1 MSANMQQDWKHWR
14 LRREETGLAWLDL
27 DKAEVSA
34 NVLSADVL
42 AEFAGVLD
50 VLDAVPPKALVIA
63 SAKPAGFIAGADIE
77 EFSRLDSVLAA
88 RMLVERGWLLFSR
101 LAAVSYP
108 TLALIR
114 GHCMGGGLELALACR
129 HRIVVDE
136 PGTKLALP
144 EVMLGI
150 VPGWGGMLRLPAL
163 IGPAAALD
171 LMLTGKSVDA
181 KKAKRLGLADDCVPP
196 RVMESAARILALSGV
211 AKKPLPFKERALRWA
226 MNGPARA
233 KVADKARAQ
242 AARKVGRENYPAP
255 FAIVDIWERHG
266 GNALDVPAG
275 DRSSLDT
282 IFSSPTARNLVRV
295 FHLQERLKAFGKD
308 SDFTPRHVHVV
319 GAGVMGGDIA
329 AVCALRGMTVT
340 LQDQSV
346 ERIAPAI
353 ARAAKLF
360 ERRHKGD
367 ARQVRFTLDRLI
379 PDPKGEGAARADVI
393 IEAIFENLEVKRS
406 LFAELEARA
415 KPDAVLATNTSS
427 LRLEDIATALKDP
440 SRLVG
445 IHFFNPVPML
455 PLVEVVQGEA
465 TDAEVLRR
473 ATGFVRRIDK
483 LALPVKS
490 APGFLVN
497 AVLGP
502 YMLEALRC
510 VEEGVAPE
518 MVDAALVAFGMPMGP
533 VELVDTVGLDIA
545 VAAGKAL
552 AGEGAEPPARLLKLV
567 GEGKLGR
574 KSGEG
579 YYRWVDGKAVKAGD
593 EDERKGGLLRKRRP
607 APPPPI
613 PAGLAER
620 VLAPLLA
627 ATRRCVE
634 LGVVGDADLADAGV
648 IFGTGFAPHTGGPLH
663 YRDSHGKTRI
673 GAPSGLSDG
682 A

>member
-1 MSANMQQDWKHWR
+1 MSAKMENDWKHWR
-14 LRREETGLAWLDL
+14 LRREETGLAWLEL
-27 DKAEVSA
+27 DKADSST
-34 NVLSADVL
+34 NVLSPEL
-42 AEFAGVLD
+42 MNEFAGVLD
-50 VLDAVPPKALVIA
+50 ALDAAPPKALVIA

-77 EFSRLDSVLAA
+77 EFARLDSVLAA
-88 RMLVERGWLLFSR
+88 RMLVERGWLLYNR
-101 LAAVSYP
+101 LAAVPYP

-136 PGTKLALP
+136 PGTRLALP

-150 VPGWGGMLRLPAL
+150 VPGWGGMLRLPEL

-171 LMLTGKSVDA
+171 LMLSGKSVDA
-181 KKAKRLGLADDCVPP
+181 KKAKRLGLADDCVPA
-196 RVMESAARILALSGV
+196 RVMESAARIVALGG
-211 AKKPLPFKERALRWA
+211 KPVRKLPAQERATRWA
-226 MNGPARA
+226 MNGPLR
-233 KVADKARAQ
+233 KMVADKARAQ
-242 AARKVGRENYPAP
+242 AARKVSRANYLAP
-255 FAIVDIWERHG
+255 FAIVDIWENYG

-275 DRSSLDT
+275 DPSSLDT
-282 IFSSPTARNLVRV
+282 IFTSPTARNLVRV

-308 SDFTPRHVHVV
+308 SDFAPRHVHVV

-353 ARAAKLF
+353 ARVAKLF
-360 ERRHKGD
+360 EHRHKGD
-367 ARQVRFTLDRLI
+367 AREVRFTLDRLI

-393 IEAIFENLEVKRS
+393 IEAIFENLEVKRA

-510 VEEGVAPE
+510 VEEGIPPE
-518 MVDAALVAFGMPMGP
+518 TVDAALVEFGMPMGP

-579 YYRWVDGKAVKAGD
+579 YYRWVDGKAVKGEGKDAA
-593 EDERKGGLLRKRRP
+593 KGGLLGGLLSRLPGKRVSE
-607 APPPPI
+607 APPPI
-613 PAGLAER
+613 SAGLAER

-627 ATRRCVE
+627 ATQRCVDR
-634 LGVVGDADLADAGV
+634 GVVADADLADAGV
-648 IFGTGFAPHTGGPLH
+648 IFGTGFAPHTGGPLN
-663 YRDSHGKTRI
+663 YCVEKGK
-673 GAPSGLSDG
+673 PE
-682 A
+682 